1 MHGRAVRCTYGRV
14 IIQVAVAER
23 PGVIR
28 ESAHGHGERQ
38 PGMTIPDTQSP
49 DATPTMRD
57 VASYAQVSPITVS
70 RALRDDPRVSPT
82 TKAKV
87 LTAVTALGYR
97 RNEAARNLRLG
108 RSDGLLGLVVA
119 NLANPFYAQLALGV
133 ESVAAA
139 HGMRVLLGNSGED
152 PQQERQLAQE
162 FASRGLDGIIAVPS
176 GNHHAYLA
184 PAALAGTPV
193 VLAASP
199 PSNIAVDAVL
209 LDDFGGT
216 WEAARE
222 LVGRGHTRIGFL
234 GPSASTWTGSERFRG
249 FCAALEEAGL
259 IADERHIARHQ
270 RDVAAAQQAA
280 GRLLDQP
287 DPPTALFAANNR
299 NTIGAYRAIRER
311 RSAVTLAGFDDFE
324 LADMLALPLIIV
336 AYDPRELG
344 RQAARLLCERVRD
357 PQRGKDMDPRQVT
370 IPTTLIE
377 YTVGQPTSRRDLGH
391 YKAD

>member
-1 MHGRAVRCTYGRV
+1 
-14 IIQVAVAER
+14 
-23 PGVIR
+23 
-28 ESAHGHGERQ
+28 
-38 PGMTIPDTQSP
+38 MTIPDTQSP

-70 RALRDDPRVSPT
+70 RTLRDDPRVSPA

-87 LTAVTALGYR
+87 LTAVNALGYR
-97 RNEAARNLRLG
+97 PNEAARNLRLG
-108 RSDGLLGLVVA
+108 RSHGLLGLVVA
-119 NLANPFYAQLALGV
+119 NLANPFYAQLALGA

-162 FASRGLDGIIAVPS
+162 FASRRLDGIIVVPS
-176 GNHHAYLA
+176 GNHQAYLA
-184 PAALAGTPV
+184 PTALAGTPV

-216 WEAARE
+216 WEATRE
-222 LVGRGHTRIGFL
+222 LIGRGHTRIGFL

-259 IADERHIARHQ
+259 TVDERHIARNQ
-270 RDVAAAQQAA
+270 RDVQTAQQAA

-311 RSAVTLAGFDDFE
+311 RSAITLAGFDDFE

-344 RQAARLLCERVRD
+344 RQAARLLCERIED
-357 PQRGKDMDPRQVT
+357 PQRGKGMDPRQVT

-377 YTVGQPTSRRDLGH
+377 YTAGQPTSRRDLSH
-391 YKAD
+391 HKAD